1 MSPLDLVNITPLMEL
16 TSGTSEVAIGM
27 VDGPVAVNHP
37 DFASANIREVP
48 GKSRAACSQMA
59 SVAYKH
65 GTFVASILIAR
76 RGSPAPAICPGCTL
90 LVRPIFAEPAGA
102 GEQIPNTTPEEL
114 ATALIESIGA
124 GARVLN
130 LSATL
135 AQPSPNGQRELE
147 GALDYAARRG
157 VIVVAAAGNQGSIGS
172 TPITRHPWVIPE
184 IACDREGRPIGQ
196 SNLGNSIGRH
206 GLSAPGDQITGLG
219 AKNQPVTLGG
229 AALRSPSSRE
239 PPHCSG
245 RYSPPRRRPR

>member
-37 DFASANIREVP
+37 DFASADIREVP
-48 GKSRAACSQMA
+48 GKSCAACSQMA

-135 AQPSPNGQRELE
+135 AQPSPNGQRR
-147 GALDYAARRG
+147 ARRG
-157 VIVVAAAGNQGSIGS
+157 PRLCGEA
-172 TPITRHPWVIPE
+172 
-184 IACDREGRPIGQ
+184 
-196 SNLGNSIGRH
+196 GRH
-206 GLSAPGDQITGLG
+206 RGRGGGESGVHWEYAHHPPSVGHPGDRLRSRGAADRPVEPGKFHRQARSECAGDQITGLG

-229 AALRSPSSRE
+229 EALRSPSSRE

>member
-16 TSGTSEVAIGM
+16 TSGTSEVAIGIGRRSRCRQSSRLC
-27 VDGPVAVNHP
+27 DR
-37 DFASANIREVP
+37 ANIREVP

-124 GARVLN
+124 GA
-130 LSATL
+130 
-135 AQPSPNGQRELE
+135 
-147 GALDYAARRG
+147 
-157 VIVVAAAGNQGSIGS
+157 
-172 TPITRHPWVIPE
+172 
-184 IACDREGRPIGQ
+184 
-196 SNLGNSIGRH
+196 
-206 GLSAPGDQITGLG
+206 
-219 AKNQPVTLGG
+219 
-229 AALRSPSSRE
+229 
-239 PPHCSG
+239 HC
-245 RYSPPRRRPR
+245 